1 MLIKH
6 KANLNIS
13 EKHGDT
19 PLIVAASHNRLVAV
33 RALVEASADISI
45 RNADNKT
52 AAERAKS
59 RGYYTL
65 ARYLITEAPQIR
77 FYQSAQDNNGQ
88 LQRVRGRSMRA
99 IERDLKESDIFV
111 SHVLHRLTHFC
122 KGKC

>member
-13 EKHGDT
+13 EKDGDT

-65 ARYLITEAPQIR
+65 ARYLTTEAPQIR
-77 FYQSAQDNNGQ
+77 FHQSAQDNNGQ

-99 IERDLKESDIFV
+99 IERDLKESDTFV